1 MWNFKLFQ
9 FSEFSNEFFNISLPC
24 LSKATLR
31 KIMCQWP
38 PFLRL
43 RACIPVTWPR
53 RLLRRQ
59 LKKSQIMTPSVKLS
73 VRQSGRN
80 QSIFLSYLFIYLEV
94 MRLKFH
100 VKSVLIRSFMW
111 HFSAKV
117 LRWFESKLEGDC
129 QLFLTLKSGKN
140 QSHFLKRT
148 YLFDNHAPMCRL
160 HWFFSYFEVRKS
172 RQSFSSF
179 NSSQL
184 RTLADNCHMRL
195 KC

>member
-100 VKSVLIRSFMW
+100 VKSVLIRGFMW

-129 QLFLTLKSGKN
+129 QLFLTSKQDKLMFTLELELKSTQQMGFWLSQKSNFTFVMLELMSKN
-140 QSHFLKRT
+140 
-148 YLFDNHAPMCRL
+148 P
-160 HWFFSYFEVRKS
+160 
-172 RQSFSSF
+172 
-179 NSSQL
+179 
-184 RTLADNCHMRL
+184 
-195 KC
+195 

>member
-80 QSIFLSYLFIYLEV
+80 QSIFFKVIYLFRSHEVKVSCEKCAHTRFYVTFFCQSAEVTWVKTRGWLSTFSYVLSIQVKSKSFSKGYLFIWQSCA
-94 MRLKFH
+94 H
-100 VKSVLIRSFMW
+100 VLIWLHR
-111 HFSAKV
+111 
-117 LRWFESKLEGDC
+117 
-129 QLFLTLKSGKN
+129 LFLILK
-140 QSHFLKRT
+140 
-148 YLFDNHAPMCRL
+148 
-160 HWFFSYFEVRKS
+160 
-172 RQSFSSF
+172 
-179 NSSQL
+179 
-184 RTLADNCHMRL
+184 
-195 KC
+195 

>member
-1 MWNFKLFQ
+1 MQLLLLTVFEWKTVFRQCRAAAMWNFKLFQ

-80 QSIFLSYLFIYLEV
+80 QSIFFKLFIYLEA
-94 MRLKFH
+94 MRLKCH
-100 VKSVLIRSFMW
+100 VKSVLIRGFMW

-117 LRWFESKLEGDC
+117 LRWLELKLEEDC
-129 QLFLTLKSGKN
+129 WLFLTFKSSK
-140 QSHFLKRT
+140 
-148 YLFDNHAPMCRL
+148 
-160 HWFFSYFEVRKS
+160 
-172 RQSFSSF
+172 
-179 NSSQL
+179 
-184 RTLADNCHMRL
+184 
-195 KC
+195 

>member
-80 QSIFLSYLFIYLEV
+80 QSILFKLFIYLEA
-94 MRLKFH
+94 MKLKCH
-100 VKSVLIRSFMW
+100 VKSGLIRGFLW
-111 HFSAKV
+111 HFSARGAEVTWVKTRGWLSTFSYILSIQVESNSFSKDYLFIWQSCAYV
-117 LRWFESKLEGDC
+117 LIWLHR
-129 QLFLTLKSGKN
+129 LFLILKKEKLTVTLEFELKS
-140 QSHFLKRT
+140 
-148 YLFDNHAPMCRL
+148 
-160 HWFFSYFEVRKS
+160 
-172 RQSFSSF
+172 
-179 NSSQL
+179 SQDL
-184 RTLADNCHMRL
+184 GR
-195 KC
+195 